1 MRSTHKRGEG
11 YAYISLC
18 FKSSIA
24 PGVEDEWSLLS
35 VFCSGV
41 RRLLLLLIGLACKIP
56 LGGKGGGVGLAKDRI
71 DGQKVYSALRST
83 PYSL

>member
-56 LGGKGGGVGLAKDRI
+56 LGGKGGGGGVGE
-71 DGQKVYSALRST
+71 RSH
-83 PYSL
+83 